1 MKQTRE
7 EPKTKRHKV
16 EPILCPRC
24 KGKGY
29 THDVSK
35 QTHYVCVLEGT
46 CPVCDGEG
54 YIEE

>member
-1 MKQTRE
+1 MKQNRE

-24 KGKGY
+24 KGKGAESQQVRMGQEIVHVEY
-29 THDVSK
+29 ACTICK
-35 QTHYVCVLEGT
+35 
-46 CPVCDGEG
+46 GEG